1 MLRATVEEAVRTQT
15 DQLGAPPLVDLSVV
29 IPAFNAAEYLR
40 ATLESV
46 VSQTGVAFDIHVVD
60 DGSSDDT
67 ANIAASFAPLV
78 HCHRIAN
85 SGGPSRPRNVG
96 VEVSSGEFVA
106 FFDAD
111 DLMLPGKLLA
121 AVNALRAHPRA
132 GFLFTDFR
140 GIDADSACFRESW
153 LAEYTTFREDLSP
166 LGPERLHLLP
176 HDCGYSRLLRTNFVG
191 TSSVVCR
198 RAALAQAGLFDE
210 TMRNAD
216 DIDMWMRLAWHGW
229 DLLFL
234 DEVYHCYRKTST
246 GVTSR
251 GSDRYPDMIKGMEKQ
266 LTMVRNSADRQC
278 VRARLG
284 RLWLEYAY
292 GLRLGRNY
300 TASRAA
306 YVQSLKFARSLLGL
320 LGLVRSIFHSYLRRE
335 NT

>member
-1 MLRATVEEAVRTQT
+1 MTSKAEHP
-15 DQLGAPPLVDLSVV
+15 GAAPAVDLSVV
-29 IPAFNAAEYLR
+29 IPAFNAAGYLR

-46 VSQTGVAFDIHVVD
+46 VSQVGVVFDVHVVD
-60 DGSSDDT
+60 DGSSDGT
-67 ANIAASFAPLV
+67 ADIAVSFAPLV

-96 VEVSSGEFVA
+96 VEISAGEFVA

-111 DLMLPGKLLA
+111 DLMLPGKLAA
-121 AVNALRAHPRA
+121 AVGALRAHPRA
-132 GFLFTDFR
+132 GILFTDFR

-153 LAEYTTFREDLSP
+153 LAEYTTFRDDLRF

-176 HDCGYSRLLRTNFVG
+176 HDCGYSRLLRTNFIG

-266 LTMVRNSADRQC
+266 LTLVRNIADLQSA
-278 VRARLG
+278 RARLG

-306 YVQSLKFARSLLGL
+306 YVRSLKYARSLLGV
-320 LGLVRSIFHSYLRRE
+320 LGLVRSTFQI
-335 NT
+335 

>member
-1 MLRATVEEAVRTQT
+1 VEDAVTTQT
-15 DQLGAPPLVDLSVV
+15 DHLGAAPPVDLSVV
-29 IPAFNAAEYLR
+29 IPAFNAAGYLR

-46 VSQTGVAFDIHVVD
+46 VSQIGVAFDVHVVD

-67 ANIAASFAPLV
+67 AAIAASFAPLV

-85 SGGPSRPRNVG
+85 SGGPSHPRNVG

-121 AVNALRAHPRA
+121 AVDALRAHPRA
-132 GFLFTDFR
+132 GLLFTDFR
-140 GIDADSACFRESW
+140 GIDADGACICGSW
-153 LAEYTTFREDLSP
+153 LAEYTTFREDLEF
-166 LGPERLHLLP
+166 LGPGRLHLLP
-176 HDCGYSRLLRTNFVG
+176 HDCGYSRLLRANFIG

-198 RAALAQAGLFDE
+198 RAALTQAGLFDE

-234 DEVYHCYRKTST
+234 DEVHHGYRKTST
-246 GVTSR
+246 GVTAR
-251 GSDRYPDMIKGMEKQ
+251 GSGRYPDMIKGMEKQ
-266 LTMVRNSADRQC
+266 LTMARSTADLQW

-284 RLWLEYAY
+284 RLWLEYAH
-292 GLRLGRNY
+292 GLRLGGNHA
-300 TASRAA
+300 ASRAA
-306 YVQSLKFARSLLGL
+306 YIQSLSFARSLLGL
-320 LGLVRSIFHSYLRRE
+320 LGLIRCTLHRWFRPEHY
-335 NT
+335 